1 MVVSK
6 ALIKKWLAKPN
17 VTEGKMFGW
26 DCLKVNGN
34 VFIAW
39 SDEGYNFKLNE
50 ESRVE
55 ALKIKGAGHFDPMK
69 NGSAMREW
77 VLINKATEAQ
87 LSSFAKQAYNFV
99 KVLPEKELFVKKL
112 PDKKKAEKKTPELKT
127 EVRTIEKKIP
137 EKKASVSKKPAKKKV
152 VVKKQTAKKVKGKK
166 KK

>member
-17 VTEGKMFGW
+17 VSEGKMFGW

-39 SDEGYNFKLNE
+39 SDEGYNFKLDENG
-50 ESRVE
+50 RGE

-69 NGSAMREW
+69 NGSVMREW

-87 LSSFAKQAYNFV
+87 LNSLTKQAYNFV
-99 KVLPEKELFVKKL
+99 KVLPEKELFVKKA
-112 PDKKKAEKKTPELKT
+112 PDKKKSEAKTPELKT
-127 EVRTIEKKIP
+127 EKKLP
-137 EKKASVSKKPAKKKV
+137 FKKFSAAKTPAKKA
-152 VVKKQTAKKVKGKK
+152 VKKFKPLLKK
-166 KK
+166 KKKK